1 MYRVH
6 YKNHDTKFDEST
18 ILVWSFLLEC
28 CYPNVSIIIISQI
41 KQTNILTFVLQIW
54 FLVCGFSLT
63 ISWLG
68 TLQEIGKCSRRRW
81 GYNHIKSWF
90 CLSQKFSCKNVLM
103 KQRPKKKGVEK
114 WLETNYSS
122 TIPIICDSLNDKEI
136 NSLISIRKNG
146 LIYTH

>member
-28 CYPNVSIIIISQI
+28 CYPNVSFIIISQI

-103 KQRPKKKGVEK
+103 KDETKTQKKRWEMIRNELFV
-114 WLETNYSS
+114 N
-122 TIPIICDSLNDKEI
+122 DSNNMWFIKLYRN
-136 NSLISIRKNG
+136 
-146 LIYTH
+146 